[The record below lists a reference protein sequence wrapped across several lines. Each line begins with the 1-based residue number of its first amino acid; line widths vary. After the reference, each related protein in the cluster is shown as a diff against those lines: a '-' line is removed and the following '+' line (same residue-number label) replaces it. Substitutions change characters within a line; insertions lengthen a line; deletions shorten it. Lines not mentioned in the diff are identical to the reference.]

1 MAILL
6 NLNRPDFEYDVWTL
20 VRAFYNDTE
29 VVTKSEKVD
38 ENLIEFTIDVKIT
51 NSKIT
56 VSISGEKKISC
67 SEKYS
72 DSERKEVKNILKRNL
87 YNALRQKSDKELPWG
102 TLTGIRPVKLAVG
115 LLESGND
122 YTDEDVKKILKDS
135 YFISDEKLDL
145 SMEIARNEIDLL
157 KDIDYKDGYSLYVG
171 ITFMSVYE
179 EFHFAQVLVCTVL
192 LHLIL

>member
-67 SEKYS
+67 SEKY
-72 DSERKEVKNILKRNL
+72 
-87 YNALRQKSDKELPWG
+87 
-102 TLTGIRPVKLAVG
+102 
-115 LLESGND
+115 
-122 YTDEDVKKILKDS
+122 
-135 YFISDEKLDL
+135 
-145 SMEIARNEIDLL
+145 
-157 KDIDYKDGYSLYVG
+157 
-171 ITFMSVYE
+171 
-179 EFHFAQVLVCTVL
+179 
-192 LHLIL
+192 